1 MSNKGKWVCGS
12 RVSWKADKRFRE
24 RGAGC
29 RSQER
34 GKNGGRKGVQHRG
47 DMAELGERG
56 NESAGAQEEGKERE
70 DGAHVAETPT
80 GKQREE
86 MPQPREERQRTQ
98 ELLSQV

>member
-56 NESAGAQEEGKERE
+56 NESAGALCLGEFLFSQLNRN
-70 DGAHVAETPT
+70 PIR
-80 GKQREE
+80 KQDQSLPSVGD
-86 MPQPREERQRTQ
+86 M
-98 ELLSQV
+98 